1 MILTI
6 NLSLYLSYD
15 LLLVFFR
22 KNSPQKFKSKQN
34 EKERNHN
41 TTKMST
47 FNVAEYEAST
57 RIPKE
62 EIIEIKQAF
71 DIFDSDGSG
80 SIDPKELREAFLEL
94 GWKGNSKFIFK
105 IL

>member
-1 MILTI
+1 
-6 NLSLYLSYD
+6 
-15 LLLVFFR
+15 
-22 KNSPQKFKSKQN
+22 
-34 EKERNHN
+34 
-41 TTKMST
+41 MST